1 MLSNS
6 QKGIIL
12 IIIGMSIFSVQDVL
26 IKYLSEST
34 SVFQIFFIRSI
45 VGLLTISIYLS
56 FTNTHRDFKFQ

>member
-12 IIIGMSIFSVQDVL
+12 IIIGMSIFSLQDVL

-34 SVFQIFFIRSI
+34 SVFQIFFVRSI

-56 FTNTHRDFKFQ
+56 FTKQIISASLG